1 MIFTNFFFIVNC
13 FPAEPPVTKAI
24 LQRDKQTYGQ
34 TAGQIAD
41 FRQMYPYSK
50 TDSQTDRHMI
60 DILQEMLYKL
70 RKKTPKH
77 DGCCM
82 CL

>member
-1 MIFTNFFFIVNC
+1 MIFIHFFLIVNY

-34 TAGQIAD
+34 TAGQIAE
-41 FRQMYPYSK
+41 FRHLYQYGK
-50 TDSQTDRHMI
+50 TDSQTDRHLI

-70 RKKTPKH
+70 RKKNQH
-77 DGCCM
+77 DKNCE
-82 CL
+82 

>member
-1 MIFTNFFFIVNC
+1 MIFTNFYFHC
-13 FPAEPPVTKAI
+13 KLFPAEPPVTKAI

-70 RKKTPKH
+70 RKKIPKT
-77 DGCCM
+77 
-82 CL
+82 